1 MNAGY
6 YEKQKVIKM
15 AQIRDMTQGSPT
27 KHIVAFALPVML
39 GNIFQQMYSIVDT
52 MVVGNVLGVEALAA
66 VGGAGWLDWLILGF
80 VLGMTQGFS
89 ILISQRFGSGDHAGM
104 RRAVTMS
111 AVWTIITVVV
121 MTTLSVGLCRHM
133 LTWMNTPAE
142 SLDLAHKYL
151 RVIYLGI
158 PVSMTYNL
166 FAGMLRALGD
176 SRTPLFA
183 MSVASLV
190 NIVLDVVFVAYFRM
204 GVEGA
209 ALATVTGQVF
219 SAAICFMAV
228 RKIPYFHLTKADWK
242 FHKPTFS
249 HLARLAFPIAGQNTF
264 VGVGG
269 VIMQSF
275 INGFGVIVMAGAS
288 TAARL
293 SGMLEIGA
301 SSVGSAMHPF
311 AGQNLGAARYDRIRE
326 GVKKALLVAVTIS
339 VSLSIIG
346 IIFGRPLLGLFI
358 ADNTA
363 NVEQVLEVAYD
374 YFRILCIMMSFLDI
388 LHVFRS
394 TLQGMGEA
402 VLTVA
407 SSFLQVFMRTAVTYF
422 LARFFG
428 ANGICVG
435 DTLAWFSAAMFLMV
449 VYMVKIKKIS
459 AKA

>member
-1 MNAGY
+1 
-6 YEKQKVIKM
+6 M

-27 KHIVAFALPVML
+27 RHIIAFALPVML
-39 GNIFQQMYSIVDT
+39 GNIFQQMYSMVDT

-66 VGGAGWLDWLILGF
+66 VGGAGWLDWLVLGF

-111 AVWTIITVVV
+111 ALMTAATIIVV
-121 MTTLSVGLCRHM
+121 TTLSVSMCRQM
-133 LTWMNTPAE
+133 LMWMNTPAE

-158 PVSMTYNL
+158 PVSMSYNL

-176 SRTPLFA
+176 SRTPLVA
-183 MSVASLV
+183 MIIASLV
-190 NIVLDVVFVAYFRM
+190 NIVLDIVFVAYMGM

-209 ALATVTGQVF
+209 ALATVLGQLF
-219 SAAICFMAV
+219 SALFCLMAV
-228 RKIPYFHLTKADWK
+228 RKVPYFILSREDWRIDKATLK
-242 FHKPTFS
+242 RLS
-249 HLARLAFPIAGQNTF
+249 RLAFPIAGQNTF

-269 VIMQSF
+269 VIMQSI
-275 INGFGVIVMAGAS
+275 INGFGVILMAGVS

-311 AGQNLGAARYDRIRE
+311 AGQNLGAGRYDRIRD
-326 GVKKALLVAVTIS
+326 GVKKALMVAVSIAVT
-339 VSLSIIG
+339 LGIIG

-358 ADNTA
+358 ADDTA
-363 NVEQVLEVAYD
+363 NADLVLDAAYN
-374 YFRILCIMMSFLDI
+374 YFRVLCIMMFALYA

-402 VLTVA
+402 VFTVA
-407 SSFLQVFMRTAVTYF
+407 SSFLQVLMRTAVTYG
-422 LARFFG
+422 LSRVLG
-428 ANGICVG
+428 ETGICIG
-435 DTLAWFSAAMFLMV
+435 DTLAWFSAAAFLMV
-449 VYMVKIKKIS
+449 VYIYKMKRLGASS
-459 AKA
+459 AAR